1 MPHTLLDRRLF
12 SLGLL
17 AAAATLVACSKTDT
31 PAPAAKATLSDADKF
46 DKISKGGKGFT
57 VGALM
62 SAHTVYVLFDPQCP
76 HCGHLWQTS
85 QPLLSKLKFVWI
97 PVSIMGDK
105 SVAQGAAIL
114 SAPNPAEAMSK
125 HEESLLARQGG
136 ITAMGSVPAE
146 LDAAIKANTAIFN
159 EIGLESVPYLIT
171 KNTGSG
177 VVVAN
182 SGAMETEALARWVG
196 LQ

>member
-1 MPHTLLDRRLF
+1 MPHTLLDRRQF
-12 SLGLL
+12 SLGLI
-17 AAAATLVACSKTDT
+17 AAAATLAACSKTET
-31 PAPAAKATLSDADKF
+31 AAPAASAALSDADKF

-76 HCGHLWQTS
+76 HCGRLWQTS
-85 QPLLSKLKFVWI
+85 QPLLGKVKFVWI
-97 PVSIMGDK
+97 PVAIMGDK
-105 SVAQGAAIL
+105 STAQGATIL
-114 SAPNPAEAMSK
+114 SAPNPAEAMAQ

-136 ITAMGSVPAE
+136 ISAMGTLPADVE
-146 LDAAIKANTAIFN
+146 AAIKANTAVFN
-159 EIGLESVPYLIT
+159 EIGQESVPYLTT
-171 KNTGSG
+171 KNASSG
-177 VVVAN
+177 VVVSN